1 MGFFR
6 KTNGA
11 VERAAMALA
20 AAGGVAHVAFFTL
33 FALRVIRRD
42 GIGTVGYA
50 ILALFALAGMALNFV
65 GFWLVRMSRAKKVG
79 YLAIA
84 ASTAIAGV
92 LLAIATWTA

>member
-6 KTNGA
+6 KDSSA

-20 AAGGVAHVAFFTL
+20 TAGGVAHAAFFTL
-33 FALRVIRRD
+33 FALRVIGRD

-50 ILALFALAGMALNFV
+50 ILALFALAGIALNFI
-65 GFWLVRMSRAKKVG
+65 GFWLVRMSRARRIG

-84 ASTAIAGV
+84 ISTALAGA
-92 LLAIATWTA
+92 LLAVASWTT